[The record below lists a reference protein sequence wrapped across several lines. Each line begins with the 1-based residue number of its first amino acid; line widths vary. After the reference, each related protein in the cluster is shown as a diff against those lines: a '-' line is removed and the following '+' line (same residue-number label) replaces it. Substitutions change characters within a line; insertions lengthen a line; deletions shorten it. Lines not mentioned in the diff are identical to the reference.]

1 MIDAGYER
9 PTDGVYPA
17 EPVHFKIF
25 PKPGKLFHDFL
36 AIEEGADQTGENVE
50 DLAEANTIQPFAAPG
65 VGTGLMAAKQG
76 PAPAAAPPP
85 PAPKPTAKD
94 EWKLPAVLQQSAPRF
109 TMWQSPPPPP
119 PVEEVPPPAE
129 EIKLAPSDE
138 EFLIDPNKVTNASV
152 NRPTA
157 GTANPAASLQ
167 KIANG
172 VYDATLG
179 RIIPRPTTAPA
190 PASTAPDP
198 TPGPTDPG
206 PADPGPADPGPSD
219 PGPSE

>member
-1 MIDAGYER
+1 
-9 PTDGVYPA
+9 
-17 EPVHFKIF
+17 
-25 PKPGKLFHDFL
+25 
-36 AIEEGADQTGENVE
+36 
-50 DLAEANTIQPFAAPG
+50 
-65 VGTGLMAAKQG
+65 MAAKQG

-152 NRPTA
+152 NRPAA

-206 PADPGPADPGPSD
+206 RPILVGVARSRGQPIPGPASNPARLPFAPASVHRSMVYPAGATMSGEHRSIVKQAD
-219 PGPSE
+219 